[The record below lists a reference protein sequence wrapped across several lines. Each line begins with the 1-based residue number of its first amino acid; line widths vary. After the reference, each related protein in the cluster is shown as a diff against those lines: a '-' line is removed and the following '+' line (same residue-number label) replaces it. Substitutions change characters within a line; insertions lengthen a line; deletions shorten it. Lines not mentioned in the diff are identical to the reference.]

1 MAERFTEQFLDELRS
16 AVRITDLV
24 GQYVLWEN
32 GKGRDGDRWAC
43 CPFHGE
49 STPSFHATDDKKSYH
64 CFGCGVSGD
73 HFKFLT
79 ESQGMTFPESVQA
92 VAELAGIPLPDGLE
106 VTKGKS
112 RVPEQPRAQKSP
124 PQASAVREGRV
135 PVNEYPY
142 TDNDGN
148 LLYDVVRFQIRLP
161 DGSWARNKDGTGI
174 WKTFLHRRPSG
185 LPDGSKVWGVKA
197 GDYIRPGPGK
207 DWSPWKP
214 EKADNWPNHEVKW
227 FDEVE
232 TTIYRHPAVEI
243 AIAEGRPVFIVE
255 GEKDAETVEEL
266 GLCGTTNSAGSQ
278 HWTDAHSAN
287 FRGADVVLCLDNDE
301 AGNRTEKVARSLKGV
316 AKRIR
321 VLDFS
326 QVIEGFPAKGDITD
340 WVKQFGGTTDE
351 LEKIIAG
358 LPDWRPRKP
367 EGFGGRAFSD
377 ISDKPIEYDW
387 LIKNLVER
395 NGVVILAGEKQA
407 GKTFAA
413 LDMGMKVA
421 RGLPYGGKKTRQG
434 VVIHIAIEDGRG
446 VRMRAEGYRR
456 FNDISPDQDIPYI
469 VMDRE
474 FSLMSDDAVNK
485 LIQIAHEWADY
496 YGMPVELI
504 IIDTW
509 SVATEGLNEI
519 DGAEVGKVLARINRL
534 KDETG
539 ATICLVHHMNASGS
553 RVRGHTSIE
562 ANVSNVI
569 EIKPAMTIPDNRR
582 DQPRPILDAKGRH
595 VRYVTL
601 TKNKNGLNNIKW
613 KLSLEVVH
621 LGVDADGD
629 PITTCVCVPV
639 ARNEAQAPKERRSL
653 SPDQKLVYDALLA
666 ALEDRGTDM
675 PAGVRAGPQVK
686 RAVSQQDFVGYVRK
700 QMTFSADE
708 EEIEARNKELGAFL
722 KRTTT
727 SLINAG
733 YMGRDNDKKVV
744 WSLGRQV
751 QEPEPPRDQPEPPPA
766 IPDDVKNEMEG
777 LPDEPPF

>member
-1 MAERFTEQFLDELRS
+1 MADADFASLIE
-16 AVRITDLV
+16 
-24 GQYVLWEN
+24 
-32 GKGRDGDRWAC
+32 
-43 CPFHGE
+43 
-49 STPSFHATDDKKSYH
+49 
-64 CFGCGVSGD
+64 
-73 HFKFLT
+73 
-79 ESQGMTFPESVQA
+79 A
-92 VAELAGIPLPDGLE
+92 VAESFWGKPSEKRGHEQRWGNNGSKKINTEKGTWHDFEQDIGGGTIKLVQHEMDMGDDKGLAIQWLEQEGFIEPREKPQDRRERQTAPDTRPGPEHPPVSSSDDDGGILKW
-106 VTKGKS
+106 VKG
-112 RVPEQPRAQKSP
+112 
-124 PQASAVREGRV
+124 
-135 PVNEYPY
+135 YTY
-142 TDNDGN
+142 TDADGN
-148 LLYDVVRFQIRLP
+148 AIYQVLRGQWELP
-161 DGSWARNKDGTGI
+161 DGSWRLAKDGQT
-174 WKTFLHRRPSG
+174 WKTFRQRRKDASG
-185 LPDGSKVWGVKA
+185 NIVWNLDGIG
-197 GDYIRPGPGK
+197 
-207 DWSPWKP
+207 
-214 EKADNWPNHEVKW
+214 H
-227 FDEVE
+227 
-232 TTIYRHPAVEI
+232 TIYRHQQVEL
-243 AIAEGRPVFIVE
+243 AIEACRPILLPE
-255 GEKDAETVEEL
+255 GEKDAETAVSL
-266 GLCGTTNSAGSQ
+266 GFEASTNSGGAKN
-278 HWTDAHSAN
+278 WTPELAALFKD
-287 FRGADVVLCLDNDE
+287 ADVVIPVDNDPTGIE
-301 AGNRTEKVARSLKGV
+301 AGDAKAKSLKGI
-316 AKRIR
+316 ARRIR
-321 VLDFS
+321 ILNFADHVPN
-326 QVIEGFPAKGDITD
+326 FPVKHDLTN
-340 WVKQFGGTTDE
+340 WVEAGGTAEE
-351 LEKIIAG
+351 LQRIIDK

-367 EGFGGRAFSD
+367 HGFGGRAFAD
-377 ISDKPIEYDW
+377 IADKPIEYDW
-387 LIKNLVER
+387 LVKNLVER

-456 FNDISPDQDIPYI
+456 FNEISPDQDIPYI
-469 VMDRE
+469 IMDRE
-474 FSLMSDDAVNK
+474 FSLMSDDCTDK
-485 LIQIAHEWADY
+485 LVKEAQAWAEY
-496 YGMPVELI
+496 YDMPVELI

-519 DGAEVGKVLARINRL
+519 DGAEVGKVLSRINRL

-621 LGVDADGD
+621 LGTDTDGD

-666 ALEDRGTDM
+666 ALEDKGADI
-675 PAGVRAGPQVK
+675 PSGVRAGPQVK
-686 RAVSQQDFVGYVRK
+686 RAVAQPDFVAYVRK
-700 QMTFSADE
+700 QMNFTAPED
-708 EEIEARNKELGAFL
+708 EIEARNKELGAFL
-722 KRTTT
+722 KRTTI

-751 QEPEPPRDQPEPPPA
+751 QEPEPPRDEPEPPPA
-766 IPDDVKNEMEG
+766 LPDDVKNEMEG